1 MKLEPL
7 KFVAAIVLSLAA
19 WPGWAHHGI
28 AGIGVA
34 GLQGPGAPIE
44 SAASTLLPE
53 GKTLAYFKVDDA
65 RYRTFAW
72 AAPNARYSRFTM
84 AGLGYGF
91 TPWFSGYAFL
101 PYHEKVDES
110 GGLDSRG
117 FADVSLMGQ
126 FGFKYD
132 REFQLIPANE
142 SLDDLEDWH
151 FSIFGGASLPTG
163 DPNSR
168 LRDGTI
174 DPSRSLGFG
183 KPAYTIGLTASKT
196 LLERFTLNLE
206 ASILRFQEYRYADGE
221 RVRFGSEHRLNVAL
235 SYRGL
240 VVPEQMFRMDPV
252 LELQYLGLGRDR
264 EGGVPAIA
272 AGGRMLY
279 AVPGV
284 RAYWR
289 NTSLAVGVK
298 IPVWTRLNEGEQQ
311 QGAEGKERYRMIVSA
326 SALF

>member
-1 MKLEPL
+1 
-7 KFVAAIVLSLAA
+7 
-19 WPGWAHHGI
+19 
-28 AGIGVA
+28 
-34 GLQGPGAPIE
+34 
-44 SAASTLLPE
+44 LLPE
-53 GKTLAYFKVDDA
+53 GKTLAYLKVDDA
-65 RYRTFAW
+65 RYRKFAW
-72 AAPNARYSRFTM
+72 AAPNARYSQFTM

-132 REFQLIPANE
+132 QEFRLIPANE

-163 DPNSR
+163 DANSR
-168 LRDGTI
+168 LSDGTI

-206 ASILRFQEYRYADGE
+206 ASMLRFQEYKYADGE

-240 VVPEQMFRMDPV
+240 VVPEQMFRIDPV

-289 NTSLAVGVK
+289 NTSLAVGMK
-298 IPVWTRLNEGEQQ
+298 TPVWTRLNEGEQQ
-311 QGAEGKERYRMIVSA
+311 QGAEGKERYRIIISA

>member
-1 MKLEPL
+1 MKQEQM
-7 KFVAAIVLSLAA
+7 KFVAAIVLSLLAL
-19 WPGWAHHGI
+19 PVWAHHG
-28 AGIGVA
+28 VA
-34 GLQGPGAPIE
+34 GVGAAGLLGPGAPIE
-44 SAASTLLPE
+44 SAASSLLPE
-53 GKTLAYFKVDDA
+53 GKTLAYLKVDDA

-84 AGLGYGF
+84 AGLGHGF

-163 DPNSR
+163 DANSR

-174 DPSRSLGFG
+174 DPSKSLGFG

-206 ASILRFQEYRYADGE
+206 ASMLRFQEYKYADGE
-221 RVRFGSEHRLNVAL
+221 RVRFGSEHRLNAAL

-240 VVPEQMFRMDPV
+240 VVPEQMFRIDPV
-252 LELQYLGLGRDR
+252 LELQYLDLGRDR

-272 AGGRMLY
+272 AGGRMMY

-284 RAYWR
+284 RVYWR

-298 IPVWTRLNEGEQQ
+298 VPVWTRLNEGEQQ
-311 QGAEGKERYRMIVSA
+311 QGSEGKERYRVIVSA